1 VDSITRFSLLKLYHE
16 EPFES
21 HNTPLR
27 NASLFSNRQAP
38 SKHIGHKQEKIQ
50 QMRHLLS
57 GGFCLSTGTNGRLT
71 AIRAA
76 PAILMFM
83 AKSKALQRVYGIL
96 PAPSVDIGMSCI
108 WVIEIFI
115 LTSPQKKVSAM

>member
-1 VDSITRFSLLKLYHE
+1 LAHVVDSITRFSLLKFYHE

-38 SKHIGHKQEKIQ
+38 SKHIGRKQEKIE

-57 GGFCLSTGTNGRLT
+57 GGFCLTPGSDGQLMPV
-71 AIRAA
+71 RAA
-76 PAILMFM
+76 PAILTFM
-83 AKSKALQRVYGIL
+83 QKSKALQRVYGIL
-96 PAPSVDIGMSCI
+96 STPETGLG
-108 WVIEIFI
+108 EIDF
-115 LTSPQKKVSAM
+115 TGFYDESN